1 MHLIKT
7 AALAAALLC
16 QTLLPAA
23 ATETVRIASLD
34 MLSGGLAGYGH
45 TALKH
50 WQFMADKANREKWAG
65 DVRFQIV
72 EFDNKMSPQ
81 EALALL
87 KQVEAQGIRY
97 VVQGASSSAVGIALQ
112 EAIQKHNDRN
122 PGKEIVYLNYASA
135 APVMTNERCSY
146 WHFRTDAHVD
156 MKLKAMITHLAA
168 DKAVKRVYLLNPNY
182 AYGHDSSK
190 AARKFLAEMRPD
202 VEVVGDDFFATGQV
216 KDFAPYVTKIMSTK
230 ADALITVG
238 FGNDLALM
246 VKAANDMGLKDT
258 SILTLSGSGPGM
270 GTAFGEKA
278 LGKVKLV
285 IGHNMNDARY
295 GAVQMAQEFKEKMK
309 EDLHFGASHSAMKL
323 LAQGIR
329 AAGSTDP
336 AAVAAR
342 MEGMTV
348 DTLAGPAVMRR
359 DDHQLQMPVYV
370 DVWTKA
376 DGNTVKVDQDGTG
389 LGWRTV
395 ALIPSEAAS
404 FPTTCKMKRPD

>member
-1 MHLIKT
+1 MHFRL
-7 AALAAALLC
+7 AALAAAFFCHAL
-16 QTLLPAA
+16 QPAA

-72 EFDNKMSPQ
+72 EFDTKMSPQ

-87 KQVEAQGIRY
+87 KQVQAQGIRY

-122 PGKEIVYLNYASA
+122 PGKEIVYINYASA
-135 APVMTNERCSY
+135 APAMTNERCSY

-156 MKLKAMITHLAA
+156 MKLKSMISHVAT
-168 DKAVKRVYLLNPNY
+168 DKNIKRVFLLNPNY
-182 AYGHDSSK
+182 AYGHDASK
-190 AARKFLAEMRPD
+190 AARRFLAETRPD
-202 VEVVGDDFFATGQV
+202 IEVVGDDFFPTGQV
-216 KDFAPYVTKIMSTK
+216 KDFAPYVTKIMSARTN
-230 ADALITVG
+230 ALITVA
-238 FGNDLALM
+238 FGNDLALL
-246 VKAANDMGLKDT
+246 VKAANELGLKDA

-270 GTAFGEKA
+270 GPAFGEKA
-278 LGKVKLV
+278 QGKVRLV
-285 IGHNMNDARY
+285 IGHSINDARY
-295 GAVQMAQEFKEKMK
+295 GAVQLAQEFKERMK

-336 AAVAAR
+336 VAVAAS

-348 DTLAGPAVMRR
+348 DTIAGPAVMRKE
-359 DDHQLQMPVYV
+359 DHQLQMPVYV
-370 DVWTKA
+370 DVWSKV
-376 DGNTVKVDQDGTG
+376 DGAAVKVDQDGTG
-389 LGWRTV
+389 FGWRT
-395 ALIPSEAAS
+395 LTMIPKEESS
-404 FPTTCKMKRPD
+404 FPSACRMKRPG